1 MEMSNEI
8 ENQTSNPDKEV
19 RARKKLT
26 EEEREAAKK
35 RKERIRAVAA
45 KLGMT
50 EEDYMASRRK
60 KRNAATSAKEAEPAI
75 TEVVGAETEP
85 QVESQAEPQ
94 IEPQVEPQAESPILE
109 EPTVEELPM
118 EELPMEELPVV
129 ESEKD
134 DIKIMSTATQEEVIR
149 LDEMEGNEIKE
160 FWEVCRSVMWVG
172 LTNPIEAVRKEGESK
187 YQVKAVFGIALFF
200 LVFIATSIHVPV
212 LQPILSLIDR
222 MQIGAGLV
230 TFMGIIFVLLT
241 ALVYAFAKKNDPSL
255 EYKSVT
261 GAYCITF
268 IPGIFMFCLIFL
280 LGYLSVAGT
289 LLFVV
294 INFGYWILL
303 SSQLTTYYLEGDTVK
318 SNIIM
323 MIVSVV
329 LFFIVYFTIKLG
341 VLQILTEIIDASAG
355 VIQSS
360 DGSVVGSTQS
370 IVEELISFLRD
381 VDTLLGTGN

>member
-19 RARKKLT
+19 RVRKKLT

-60 KRNAATSAKEAEPAI
+60 KRNAATSAKEAEPVI

-94 IEPQVEPQAESPILE
+94 IEPQAESPILE
-109 EPTVEELPM
+109 EPTV